1 MIITAL
7 LLLTAGIA
15 VATILAFLIGAGVIT
30 AAMLLPIIDIAVFIG
45 FIWLIVKFVKLLR
58 RGS

>member
-15 VATILAFLIGAGVIT
+15 VAIVLAFLIGAGVIT
-30 AAMLLPIIDIAVFIG
+30 AAMFLPIIDIAVFIG

-58 RGS
+58 KGS

>member
-7 LLLTAGIA
+7 LLLTAGVA
-15 VATILAFLIGAGVIT
+15 VAIVLAFLIGAGVIT

-45 FIWLIVKFVKLLR
+45 FIWIIVKFVKLLR

>member
-1 MIITAL
+1 MIITAI

-15 VATILAFLIGAGVIT
+15 VATVLAFLIGAGVIT

-45 FIWLIVKFVKLLR
+45 FIYIIVKFVKLLR

>member
-1 MIITAL
+1 MIITAI

-15 VATILAFLIGAGVIT
+15 VAIVLAFLIGAGVIT
-30 AAMLLPIIDIAVFIG
+30 TAILLPIIDIAVFIG

>member
-15 VATILAFLIGAGVIT
+15 VATVLAFLIGAGVIT

-45 FIWLIVKFVKLLR
+45 FIRLIVKFVKLLR

>member
-1 MIITAL
+1 MIITAI
-7 LLLTAGIA
+7 LLLTAGIV
-15 VATILAFLIGAGVIT
+15 VATILALLIGAGVIT